1 LQLSGLF
8 FALVTLAATGRPSGG
23 PAELEVT
30 ASPSEE
36 DVTGYCSYVQG
47 ISEAERVL
55 LVSPQFIGFFG
66 IVNSSNSI
74 IASEA
79 FPQTAWSYIPNYELI
94 LGGQYRFGRLFESFD
109 NKAVA
114 DADCKRYRFVSDLHA
129 IVQAYQDPANT
140 APALR
145 ARIAVLTEAMPHA
158 EAILKSLRDDVRQD
172 LATVDELN
180 ATELRVDSLRADLLQ
195 TSETLDQQA
204 ERATPPRMSA
214 EELLAKR
221 DAAEQELARREVTDW
236 QAKAWDVVARVGY
249 DRIYG
254 VRDTNPIFGSVAVEF
269 NFGFFFEGGASRQ
282 AAAGRRAWADAQM
295 EGLDQRV
302 RLTLIRARAQLAGDT
317 KRYEQT
323 HTLLA
328 DLEGQMTQVKALSGE
343 KVRRYR
349 DYLWFDLTK
358 ARADD
363 AFFGANVRE
372 LRSWLR
378 EDSNP

>member
-1 LQLSGLF
+1 LHLSGLF
-8 FALVTLAATGRPSGG
+8 LALVTLAANGRPS

-66 IVNSSNSI
+66 MVNSADSI
-74 IASEA
+74 IASEV
-79 FPQTAWSYIPNYELI
+79 FNPSAWTYVPSYELV
-94 LGGQYRFGRLFESFD
+94 LAGQYRFGRLFESFD

-114 DADCKRYRFVSDLHA
+114 DADCRRYRYVSDLHA
-129 IVQAYQDPANT
+129 IVQAYQEPANT
-140 APALR
+140 PSALR
-145 ARIAVLTEAMPHA
+145 ARIAVLNEAMPHA
-158 EAILKSLRDDVRQD
+158 EAILKSLRDEVRQD

-180 ATELRVDSLRADLLQ
+180 ATELRVDALRADLLE

-204 ERATPPRMSA
+204 ERATPPRMSPD
-214 EELLAKR
+214 ELLAKR

-236 QAKAWDVVARVGY
+236 QAKAWDVVGRVGY
-249 DRIYG
+249 DRLYN
-254 VRDTNPIFGSVAVEF
+254 VRDQTPFFASVAVEF
-269 NFGFFFEGGASRQ
+269 NFGFFFEGGASRK

-302 RLTLIRARAQLAGDT
+302 RLTLIRARAQLAADT

-323 HTLLA
+323 RTLLT
-328 DLEGQMTQVKALSGE
+328 DLEAQMTQVKALQGD

-363 AFFGANVRE
+363 AFLAANVRE

-378 EDSNP
+378 EDTTK